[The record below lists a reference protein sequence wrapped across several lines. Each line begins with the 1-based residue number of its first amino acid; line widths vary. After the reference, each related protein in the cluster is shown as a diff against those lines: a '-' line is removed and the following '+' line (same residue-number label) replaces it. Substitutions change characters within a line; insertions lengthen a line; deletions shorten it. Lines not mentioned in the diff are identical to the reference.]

1 LGITADWAGEE
12 NMAKSMREARKIGK
26 GILESQNKKEKR
38 NKNMKG
44 FLGY

>member
-12 NMAKSMREARKIGK
+12 NMANSMREARKIGK
-26 GILESQNKKEKR
+26 EIPVSQNEKEKR

-44 FLGY
+44 FLGC